1 MLVNHCRTVA
11 KEIGRDLATPGRLIP
26 ALSSGFVVGLLIV
39 VVQLSLATLIFSGP
53 LARFAPAAAG
63 LTLFGGFVMCLV
75 VALGSAFPTSVS
87 LPEDAPAAILAAVA
101 GGVASALAL
110 EPDPRAA
117 FATVGAAMV
126 LSTLASG
133 VVFLLMGR
141 FGLGKLM
148 RYMPYPVVGG
158 FLAGIGWLLVQ
169 GSFSIMAGASLS
181 FAELPQL
188 LSAEKL
194 LLAAPGVALTG
205 VLLYAMQRWN
215 SAFILP
221 GALLAALGA
230 FAAYLAATGQSLGD
244 AAQRGLLLG
253 GMPDTGGLWPVF
265 EAADLARVRWSALLP
280 QLPQLATIPLVSAI
294 SLLLIASGIETAAR
308 RDLDLK
314 HELYLNGVANL
325 IGGAAG
331 SHTGYTALSF
341 SMLGPKT
348 GSDSR
353 LVGVAAALLTGAA
366 TFFGASLLGSVP
378 RFLLGGMVLFLG
390 VATLLDWVVG
400 ARRQV
405 GRVDYALIL
414 AILCAIA
421 FFGFLT
427 GVACGLVLATLIFAV
442 KYSRL
447 PVVRVDSD
455 ATQLSSARQRSLPDR
470 LLLRENGA
478 RVRVLRAMG
487 YLFFGS
493 ANSLASTVADRLQP
507 ASGDAPAY
515 LLIDFADVDGFDSS
529 AVNCFL
535 RMAQRAGAA
544 GCQLVFAAAPAALVR
559 QMERAS
565 PQEAATLRFL
575 PDLDRALEFC
585 EDALLTRHSPAGS
598 ASRDDAAR
606 RAQLFDLAVDELLC
620 KLEENERFEALV
632 DTLGS
637 LLERRTVA
645 AAASIIEPGE
655 TLNGVYLILAG
666 QAEEV
671 GISAAGTASRM
682 RTLAPGDMLGKT
694 GSQTQPATTRVVAL
708 TECTLALLPIETLRE
723 IETSA
728 PATALAF
735 YRQFAARLEVRLAPA
750 AAAGA

>member
-1 MLVNHCRTVA
+1 MLANHCRAVA
-11 KEIGRDLATPGRLIP
+11 REIAHDLATPKRLIP
-26 ALSSGFVVGLLIV
+26 ALSSGFVVGLLIIV
-39 VVQLSLATLIFSGP
+39 VELSLATLIFSGP
-53 LARFAPAAAG
+53 LAGFAPAAAG
-63 LTLFGGFVMCLV
+63 LTLFGCFVMSLI
-75 VALGSAFPTSVS
+75 VALGSTFPTSIS
-87 LPEDAPAAILAAVA
+87 LPEDAPAAILASVA
-101 GGVASALAL
+101 SGVASALVL

-126 LSTLASG
+126 LSTLISG

-169 GSFSIMAGASLS
+169 GSFAIMTGASLS

-188 LSAEKL
+188 LTADKL
-194 LLAAPGVALTG
+194 QLAAPGIALTL
-205 VLLYAMQRWN
+205 VLLFAMQRWN
-215 SAFILP
+215 SPFILP
-221 GALLAALGA
+221 GALLAALAA
-230 FAAYLAATGQSLGD
+230 FAAYLATTGQGLAD

-253 GMPDTGGLWPVF
+253 GMPDTGRLWPVF
-265 EAADLARVRWSALLP
+265 EVADLARVRWSALLP

-294 SLLLIASGIETAAR
+294 SFLLISSGIETAAR

-331 SHTGYTALSF
+331 SHAGYTALSF
-341 SMLGPKT
+341 SILGPKT

-353 LVGVAAALLTGAA
+353 LVGITAALLTGAA

-405 GRVDYALIL
+405 GRAEYALIL
-414 AILCAIA
+414 AILFAIA

-427 GVACGLVLATLIFAV
+427 GVACGLVMATLIFAV

-493 ANSLASTVADRLQP
+493 ANSLAGTVADHLQP
-507 ASGDAPAY
+507 ASGNAP
-515 LLIDFADVDGFDSS
+515 LCLVIDFADVDGFDSS

-535 RMAQRAGAA
+535 RMAQHAGTAA
-544 GCQLVFAAAPAALVR
+544 CQLVFAAAPAALVR

-565 PQEAATLRFL
+565 PQETATLRFL

-585 EDALLTRHSPAGS
+585 EDALLAQHSPARGDRS
-598 ASRDDAAR
+598 TAAHR
-606 RAQLFDLAVDELLC
+606 EHLFDLSVDELLN
-620 KLEENERFEALV
+620 KLEEGERFEALV
-632 DTLGS
+632 DTLGT

-645 AAASIIEPGE
+645 AVTSIVEPGE
-655 TLNGVYLILAG
+655 VLAGACLILAG

-671 GISAAGTASRM
+671 GINAAGTASRV
-682 RTLAPGDMLGKT
+682 RTLAPGDMLGQT
-694 GSQTQPATTRVVAL
+694 GSRPQPATTRVVAL
-708 TECTLALLPIETLRE
+708 TECTLALLPVAALRRIESE
-723 IETSA
+723 A

-735 YRQFAARLEVRLAPA
+735 YQQFAACLEARLAPA
-750 AAAGA
+750 AAA

>member
-1 MLVNHCRTVA
+1 MLVNHCYSVA
-11 KEIGRDLATPGRLIP
+11 KEIAHDLATPSRLIP

-53 LARFAPAAAG
+53 LAGFAPAAAG
-63 LTLFGGFVMCLV
+63 LTLFGGFIMCLV

-87 LPEDAPAAILAAVA
+87 LPEDAPAAILASVA
-101 GGVASALAL
+101 SGIASALAF

-133 VVFLLMGR
+133 AAFLLMGR

-169 GSFSIMAGASLS
+169 GSFGIMTGTSLS
-181 FAELPQL
+181 LAELPL
-188 LSAEKL
+188 LLTADKL
-194 LLAAPGVALTG
+194 LLAAPGIALTLA
-205 VLLYAMQRWN
+205 LLFAMQRWN

-221 GALLAALGA
+221 GLLLAALGA
-230 FAAYLAATGQSLGD
+230 FAAYLAMSGQDLAD
-244 AAQRGLLLG
+244 AARKGLLLG
-253 GMPDTGGLWPVF
+253 GMPDAGGLWPVF
-265 EAADLARVRWSALLP
+265 AVSDLARIRWSALLP

-294 SLLLIASGIETAAR
+294 SFLLIASGIETAAR
-308 RDLDLK
+308 RDLDLR

-378 RFLLGGMVLFLG
+378 RFILGGMVLFLG

-405 GRVDYALIL
+405 GHVEYALIL
-414 AILCAIA
+414 AILCAIG

-427 GVACGLVLATLIFAV
+427 GVGCGLVLATLIFAI

-447 PVVRVDSD
+447 PVVRADND
-455 ATQLSSARQRSLPDR
+455 ATQLSSARQRPLPDR

-478 RVRVLRAMG
+478 RVRVLRAIG

-493 ANSLASTVADRLQP
+493 ANSLASTIAGHLQP
-507 ASGDAPAY
+507 ASGSAPAY
-515 LLIDFADVDGFDSS
+515 LVIDFADVDGFDSS

-535 RMAQRAGAA
+535 RMAQRASSA
-544 GCQLVFAAAPAALVR
+544 GCQLIFAAAPAALAR
-559 QMERAS
+559 QMQRAS

-575 PDLDRALEFC
+575 PDLDRALEYC
-585 EDALLTRHSPAGS
+585 EDALLAQHSPAHGHG
-598 ASRDDAAR
+598 DNAAR
-606 RAQLFDLAVDELLC
+606 REQLFDLSVDALLRT
-620 KLEENERFEALV
+620 LEENERFEALI
-632 DTLGS
+632 DTLGT

-645 AAASIIEPGE
+645 AAATIVEAGDA
-655 TLNGVYLILAG
+655 LDGVLLLLAG

-671 GISAAGTASRM
+671 VPEAAATTRRL
-682 RTLAPGDMLGKT
+682 RTLAPGDMLGQT
-694 GSQTQPATTRVVAL
+694 GATPQPAATRVSAL
-708 TECTLALLPIETLRE
+708 TECTVALLPTATLRQ
-723 IETSA
+723 IESEA
-728 PATALAF
+728 PAAALVF
-735 YRQFAARLEVRLAPA
+735 YRQFAARLEARLAPA
-750 AAAGA
+750 SVV